1 MRYDCFTIIIKN
13 KYVILLF
20 FSFIILLPNIWLACV
35 SMASQE
41 SLQWLG
47 VAFLTYVLLYACLG
61 STRWF
66 FLIFTVPVVFY
77 PAQIFYISIY
87 HEPLSAHII
96 AVLLESNS
104 SEIFSFIS
112 FYQSILWAI
121 AHVVFYTAFA
131 YMLYGLYSKPIAFL
145 GRMRWIFLGVLG
157 FPLFIFVFF
166 TLKTSQE
173 FEKTLVDIQQDG
185 LMYEKSSA
193 VDLLQK
199 TLPFGLL
206 LNTYEYYIEQRQ
218 MQNAAQKF
226 RDYSFDMVSQ
236 EKNLEPET
244 YVLVI
249 GETSRRDLW
258 QMHGYQEPTNPYLS
272 QEPNIVPFNNMLSVA
287 ASTRKSIPMMLTRKP
302 AEMVYRF
309 AFHEPS
315 VITAFKQAGFR
326 TYWLSAQQPFGQH
339 DTTTS
344 VYASEADIQRFV
356 NPVGYQSQGAYD
368 GSLVSALKDTLGE
381 KKYPKKL
388 IILHMLGSHFNY
400 DHRYPE
406 VFNFFK
412 PSMRDMKVSDM
423 KLKENK
429 EFIINSYK
437 NSILYSD
444 FFLHQVILELKVAN
458 EKSFLLYASDH
469 GEDLYDGDCE
479 LFGHGNKTKFNFEV
493 SAFAWYSDKFMTG
506 EKDKID
512 NLTRNKEAPINH
524 QIIFGSMLAAAS
536 IRLDKTD
543 PLTIFSEK
551 AFKKPRLVDA
561 HGLLNYDDSRIV
573 GTCQEVVEP

>member
-1 MRYDCFTIIIKN
+1 
-13 KYVILLF
+13 
-20 FSFIILLPNIWLACV
+20 
-35 SMASQE
+35 MASQA

-47 VAFLTYVLLYACLG
+47 ATLLIYILIHALLG
-61 STRWF
+61 STKWF
-66 FLIFTVPVVFY
+66 FLIFATPIFFY
-77 PAQIFYISIY
+77 PSQIFYISLY
-87 HEPLSAHII
+87 REPVSAHII
-96 AVLLESNS
+96 AVFLESNS
-104 SEIFSFIS
+104 AEIFSFIS
-112 FYQSILWAI
+112 FYQSIFFLI
-121 AHVVFYTAFA
+121 AHLVFYSILIYIFFI
-131 YMLYGLYSKPIAFL
+131 LYKDPVFFPKKIRLTI
-145 GRMRWIFLGVLG
+145 IGVLG
-157 FPLFIFVFF
+157 LPLLVFF
-166 TLKTSQE
+166 LFTLRTSQE
-173 FEKTLVDIQQDG
+173 LEKILVDIQQDG

-199 TLPFGLL
+199 TLPSGIL
-206 LNTYEYYIEQRQ
+206 LNIYEYYIEQRK
-218 MQNAAQKF
+218 MKNVAQKF
-226 RDYSFDMVSQ
+226 KNYSFDMVYQGES
-236 EKNLEPET
+236 LEPET

-406 VFNFFK
+406 DFNVFK
-412 PSMRDMKVSDM
+412 PSMRDMKISDM

-444 FFLHQVILELKVAN
+444 FFLYQVILELKVAN
-458 EKSFLLYASDH
+458 GKSFLLYSADH

-493 SAFAWYSDKFMTG
+493 SAFAWYSDKFMAG

-512 NLTRNKEAPINH
+512 NLMRNKEAPINH

-536 IRLDKTD
+536 IRLAKTD

-551 AFKKPRLVDA
+551 ALKKPRLVDA